1 MVLDRIC
8 VFKNIYINNIMAR
21 LSRRLKQ
28 RQRKSK
34 TNRVFRKR
42 GGGGQLE
49 QEVAVYLGKL
59 ERIRR
64 EAGDFDDLSAY
75 NPAQLIT
82 KSRELRNA
90 SDGVVSLESAAAF
103 GKKQVGHSLNQIS
116 KYTDDLIKQ
125 LLKFDPNSF
134 SNFLIENRLIENIN
148 PAGIRD
154 YLPSSMWRIFGGVS
168 NVFNWMSRQLMETN
182 IFPKSENP
190 PLTKDDLLHI
200 FQTLREKYPT
210 IHLQDAGIR
219 ELILKDVLKK
229 LYYLD
234 DPGSNQKLQSAGK
247 PIQNPPS
254 DIKIAF
260 DRLGDEFTQG
270 AKKKVEWLGSIGFK
284 MVNRLVI
291 LSTILFWFV
300 LNHLNYI
307 IEYDANVGAS
317 FRLKPHF

>member
-1 MVLDRIC
+1 MVRLS
-8 VFKNIYINNIMAR
+8 KR
-21 LSRRLKQ
+21 LSRRQQRQ

-34 TNRVFRKR
+34 TNRMFCKR
-42 GGGGQLE
+42 GGDQLE

-64 EAGDFDDLSAY
+64 EAGDYDDFSAY
-75 NPAQLIT
+75 HPGQLIA

-90 SDGVVSLESAAAF
+90 SDGMVSLESAAEF
-103 GKKQVGHSLNQIS
+103 GKKQVAHSLNQIS
-116 KYTDDLIKQ
+116 KYSDDLIKG

-134 SNFLIENRLIENIN
+134 STFLLENRLIENIN
-148 PAGIRD
+148 QAGIQD

-168 NVFNWMSRQLMETN
+168 NVYNWMLRQLMETN
-182 IFPKSENP
+182 TFPKSENP
-190 PLTKDDLLHI
+190 PLTKEDLLHI

-234 DPGSNQKLQSAGK
+234 DPSSIQKLQSAGK
-247 PIQNPPS
+247 PS

-291 LSTILFWFV
+291 LCTILFWFV

-307 IEYDANVGAS
+307 IEYDVNVGAS

>member
-1 MVLDRIC
+1 MVIGTNLL
-8 VFKNIYINNIMAR
+8 KIYINNIMTRLSKR
-21 LSRRLKQ
+21 LSRR

-34 TNRVFRKR
+34 TNRMFRKR

-64 EAGDFDDLSAY
+64 EDGDLSAY
-75 NPAQLIT
+75 NTAQLIA

-103 GKKQVGHSLNQIS
+103 GKKQLAHSLNQIS
-116 KYTDDLIKQ
+116 KYTDDLIKE

-134 SNFLIENRLIENIN
+134 STFLIENKFIENIN
-148 PAGIRD
+148 QAIIRD
-154 YLPSSMWRIFGGVS
+154 YLPISMWRIFGGVS
-168 NVFNWMSRQLMETN
+168 NVFNWMLRQLMETN
-182 IFPKSENP
+182 TFPKSETP
-190 PLTKDDLLHI
+190 PLHKDDLLHI
-200 FQTLREKYPT
+200 FQTLKEKYPT

-234 DPGSNQKLQSAGK
+234 DPGSIQKLQSAGK

-260 DRLGDEFTQG
+260 DRLGDDFTQG

-284 MVNRLVI
+284 MANRLVI
-291 LSTILFWFV
+291 LCAILFWFV